1 MAPPKQAAASKGDPI
16 SLIEQKIQSL
26 SAVLSDAVA
35 REEFELCTELRNRI
49 RKGRALKEDIE
60 SGFDI
65 SEKEIQAI

>member
-1 MAPPKQAAASKGDPI
+1 MAPPKPAAASKGDPI

-26 SAVLSDAVA
+26 SAALSDAVA
-35 REEFELCTELRNRI
+35 QEEFELCAELRNRI

-60 SGFDI
+60 AGFDI